1 MNDLNG
7 GEFLKK
13 ILFCLQT
20 MVCGGVEKEL
30 ITILNRFNPQEYELS
45 VLLFYSQ
52 DREMEKKIPSNVK
65 LINLQIDKK
74 YYCGSFK
81 TVLQERIKKGELIE
95 AVKIAKNRVCK
106 GISAP
111 VSISLNKIT
120 TPKELY
126 DYAVCYHMHSPIIL
140 KYVAEK
146 IKAKKKYVWI
156 HNDFVT
162 TGFPITQ
169 YDSWLKEYHAV
180 FGVSERLTSEFQELC
195 PACCNRA
202 FTLHNIVDKED
213 ILSKAQDTSL
223 LDQDFA
229 QDKKF
234 RIVTVGRFV
243 EQKGFDLA
251 IQAASILKEQGID
264 FTWYAIGYGKDENL
278 MKSLINECNV
288 KDCFI
293 ILGRK
298 DNPYPYMK
306 MSDLYVQPSRHEGFG
321 ITVAEAK
328 VLRRIIIC
336 TDFAGASEQLENNQT
351 GIIVDVFSA
360 ENIAKAILPF
370 IVDCEYKNDFQ
381 HKIDVAIY
389 EDGWKAI
396 QEVFS

>member
-1 MNDLNG
+1 M
-7 GEFLKK
+7 KK

-30 ITILNRFNPQEYELS
+30 ITILKRFNPKEYELS

-65 LINLQIDKK
+65 LINLQIDKN
-74 YYCGSFK
+74 YYCGSLT
-81 TVLQERIKKGELIE
+81 TVIQERIKKGELVE
-95 AVKIAKNRVCK
+95 AVKIAKNRVCN

-111 VSISLNKIT
+111 VNISLNKIT

-146 IKAKKKYVWI
+146 IKAKKKYAWI

-162 TGFPITQ
+162 TGFPIAQ
-169 YDSWLKEYHAV
+169 YERWLKEYHAV
-180 FGVSERLTSEFQELC
+180 FGVSERLTSEFLELC
-195 PACCNRA
+195 PACYNKA
-202 FTLHNIVDKED
+202 FTLHNIVDKEE
-213 ILSKAQDTSL
+213 ILSKAQIVSS
-223 LDQDFA
+223 LDQDFL

-251 IQAASILKEQGID
+251 IKAASILKKQGVE

-278 MKSLINECNV
+278 MRSLIDEYNV
-288 KDCFI
+288 KDYFI

-306 MSDLYVQPSRHEGFG
+306 LADLYVQPSRHEGFG

-351 GIIVDVFSA
+351 GIIVDTFS
-360 ENIAKAILPF
+360 EEDIAKAIVPF
-370 IVDCEYKNDFQ
+370 IANCEYKKEFQ
-381 HKIDVAIY
+381 CNIDAVVY
-389 EDGWKAI
+389 EDGWNAI
-396 QEVFS
+396 QEVFA